1 MSDKA
6 WFEIDGLQVLDAQL
20 GELSGVVQAKI
31 LRKVIREAMQPV
43 LSATIRNFTSEW
55 HSVTGQLENSF
66 GLRVR
71 IPKNNSWADVIA
83 SVGVFTNK
91 RLKEQTGSRMD
102 APVVAWWLEHG
113 VEPHATGD
121 GAKRARDKHQD
132 RGIQH
137 PGIAAKPFIRP
148 AFDSNLE
155 QIMASQKEALG
166 RLIDKALEKHA

>member
-6 WFEIDGLQVLDAQL
+6 WFEIDGLQALDEQL

-31 LRKVIREAMQPV
+31 LRKVVREAMQPV
-43 LSATIRNFTSEW
+43 LSATIRNYTSEW

-71 IPKNNSWADVIA
+71 IPKNNTWADVIA

-102 APVVAWWLEHG
+102 APLVAWWLEHG
-113 VEPHATGD
+113 VEPHATGN

>member
-1 MSDKA
+1 
-6 WFEIDGLQVLDAQL
+6 
-20 GELSGVVQAKI
+20 
-31 LRKVIREAMQPV
+31 
-43 LSATIRNFTSEW
+43 
-55 HSVTGQLENSF
+55 
-66 GLRVR
+66 
-71 IPKNNSWADVIA
+71 
-83 SVGVFTNK
+83 
-91 RLKEQTGSRMD
+91 SRMD

-113 VEPHATGD
+113 VEPHATGG

-166 RLIDKALEKHA
+166 RLIDKALKKHA